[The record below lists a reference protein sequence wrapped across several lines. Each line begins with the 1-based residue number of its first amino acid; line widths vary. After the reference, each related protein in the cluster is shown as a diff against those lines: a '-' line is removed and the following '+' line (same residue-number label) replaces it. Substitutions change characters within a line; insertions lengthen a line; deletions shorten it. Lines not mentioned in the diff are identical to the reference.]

1 MKPPFF
7 SDAFRT
13 ELEALFR
20 WRRDVRRFHPTP
32 VDDALLLHLI
42 ALAATAPSVGYSQPA
57 RFVRVADPARRA
69 AAIAEYARCN
79 RRALDAYAGSKRQL
93 YASLKLAGLREAP
106 VHLAVFSD
114 ESTVRGSGLGRL
126 QMPETLAYSAVT
138 AVQTLA
144 LAARAFGIGV
154 GWVSILDP
162 DRIRTILDVDDEWRL
177 VAYLCIGYPIEEHD
191 DRELARAGWE
201 RADPAAIRLLER

>member
-1 MKPPFF
+1 MTAPAF
-7 SDAFRT
+7 SDAFRHD
-13 ELEALFR
+13 LEALFR
-20 WRRDVRRFHPTP
+20 WRRDVRRFQTTP
-32 VDDALLLHLI
+32 VDAALLAHLI
-42 ALAATAPSVGYSQPA
+42 ALAATAPSVGYSQPS
-57 RFVRVADPARRA
+57 RFVRVLDPVRRA
-69 AAIAEYARCN
+69 AVVAEYDRCN

-106 VHLAVFSD
+106 VQLAVFSD

-126 QMPETLAYSAVT
+126 QMPETLAYSVVT

-144 LAARAFGIGV
+144 LAARAYGIGV

-162 DRIRTILDVDDEWRL
+162 DRIRAILAVDDDWRL
-177 VAYLCIGYPIEEHD
+177 VAYLCIGYPIEEHE

-201 RADPAAIRLLER
+201 AADAAPTLLIER